1 MIKTTALSGVVFLLI
16 VLGNLT
22 SCTQNKIAT
31 RGTLAP
37 DAKQFNKGIIQ
48 VYAART
54 KGVKRSVAVHTWIS
68 TKRSNDDHYT
78 SYEIIGWKLRRHDS
92 ALVIRHDLPDRD
104 WWGNQPELLVDYRE
118 ADADNLINKIEHAV
132 KSYPYKS
139 EYQAYPGPNSNT
151 FTAMI
156 ASQVPEL
163 SLDLP
168 STAIGKDY
176 KSIGNAIGF
185 SPSGT
190 GVQASLFGMLGIT
203 LGYEEGLELN
213 VLGLNVEFDI
223 FDLAIELPAVG
234 RIGPAQVT
242 RTNET
247 IQ

>member
-1 MIKTTALSGVVFLLI
+1 MIKSSAVVAIIFLLFL
-16 VLGNLT
+16 LGTLT
-22 SCTQNKIAT
+22 SCAQNKIVT

-37 DAKQFNKGIIQ
+37 NSKHFNGGIIQ

-54 KGVKRSVAVHTWIS
+54 KGAKRSVAVHTWIS
-68 TKRSNDDHYT
+68 TKRSRDTHYT
-78 SYEIIGWKLRRHDS
+78 SYEIVGWKLRRNNS

-118 ADADNLINKIEHAV
+118 ADVDKLIDKVEQAV
-132 KSYPYKS
+132 SSYPYKS
-139 EYQAYPGPNSNT
+139 DYQAYPGPNSNT
-151 FTAMI
+151 FTAII

-163 SLDLP
+163 GLDLP

-176 KSIGNAIGF
+176 KSIDNALGF

-213 VLGLNVEFDI
+213 VLGLNFEFDI

-234 RIGPAQVT
+234 RIGAPQVSSKSI
-242 RTNET
+242 NAD
-247 IQ
+247 